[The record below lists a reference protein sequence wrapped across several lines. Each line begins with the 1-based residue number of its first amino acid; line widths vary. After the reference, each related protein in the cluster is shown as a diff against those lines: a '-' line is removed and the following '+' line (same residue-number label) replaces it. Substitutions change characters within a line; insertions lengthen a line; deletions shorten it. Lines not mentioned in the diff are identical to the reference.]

1 MRMRTTPN
9 AQARILKLAYSCL
22 SASEDAGSGM
32 ATIDDEFDEIVRS
45 APDAMFDC
53 RTYYWPNYRSP
64 VYITHS
70 FSKFTFS
77 FTLPTTSTPG
87 SYYVV
92 FFGEPLLLTWVG
104 LEAKVRRQM
113 GSSTEIQ
120 INAIEGGNHFTSDH
134 TNIFNYCK
142 VPTPIR
148 RQERASLLHVMT
160 EDSID
165 TGLAIHIRIR
175 KEYSVELKVRLP
187 HDNSTTLINPKVVLK
202 VQTPTLVGGDE
213 DHPLWDKYK
222 YLHFHGD
229 KTRKHFPSYLEYKTW
244 MNNINKNSNA

>member
-1 MRMRTTPN
+1 MKWSGVPRMQCLTAERTTGWTTGH
-9 AQARILKLAYSCL
+9 QFISHT
-22 SASEDAGSGM
+22 AS
-32 ATIDDEFDEIVRS
+32 RS
-45 APDAMFDC
+45 L
-53 RTYYWPNYRSP
+53 
-64 VYITHS
+64 H
-70 FSKFTFS
+70 S

-92 FFGEPLLLTWVG
+92 SFGEPLLLTWVG
-104 LEAKVRRQM
+104 LEAKIRRWI

-120 INAIEGGNHFTSDH
+120 INAIEGGNPFTSNH
-134 TNIFNYCK
+134 TNISHYCK

-148 RQERASLLHVMT
+148 RQKRASLLHVMT

-165 TGLAIHIRIR
+165 TGLAIHIRVR
-175 KEYSVELKVRLP
+175 KEYSVELKVHLP
-187 HDNSTTLINPKVVLK
+187 CDNSTTLINPKVVFK

-229 KTRKHFPSYLEYKTW
+229 KTRKHFPSYLEYKTR
-244 MNNINKNSNA
+244 MNNVNKNSNAWCWWLVKLYIL